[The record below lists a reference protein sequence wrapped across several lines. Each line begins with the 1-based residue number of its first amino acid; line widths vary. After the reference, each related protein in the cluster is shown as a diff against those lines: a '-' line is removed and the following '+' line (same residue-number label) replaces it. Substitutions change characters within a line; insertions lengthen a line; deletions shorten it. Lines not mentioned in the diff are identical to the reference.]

1 MDDVIR
7 NNQSNECLQVTQNS
21 RASSGKKLYN
31 GAKFVGV
38 VVGDVEEKFKSKKNV
53 TSFSFI
59 LYFYNSIS
67 ISDSQF

>member
-38 VVGDVEEKFKSKKNV
+38 VVGDAEEKFKSKKKRN
-53 TSFSFI
+53 FI
-59 LYFYNSIS
+59 FFHFVFL
-67 ISDSQF
+67 